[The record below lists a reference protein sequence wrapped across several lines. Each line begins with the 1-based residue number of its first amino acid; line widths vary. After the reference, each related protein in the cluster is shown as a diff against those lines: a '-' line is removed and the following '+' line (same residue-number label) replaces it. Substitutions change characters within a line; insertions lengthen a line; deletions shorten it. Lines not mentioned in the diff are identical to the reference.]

1 MRLRLTTFLLAVLTV
16 TPFLTLQ
23 ARDFPEV
30 KPAEEGFSAE
40 RLERID
46 TYMTR
51 AVKDGVMVGGQGVIA
66 RDGNVI
72 YNETWGQRDRERR
85 LPMEEDTI
93 HRLYSM
99 SKPITGV
106 ALMILYEEGKFLL
119 NEPVAKY
126 IPELAN
132 LQVSLATA
140 DGGVTAVS
148 DGTQSSSTGAGDTT
162 LAGKTRAPAR
172 QPTIRDLMTH
182 TAGFSYGVFGNTEVD
197 QAYRASELLSNH
209 PDLQDFVTKLGKIPL
224 QYEPGTRWHYSV
236 SVDVQGRL
244 VEVLSGMR
252 FSDFLEQRLFKP
264 LGMKD
269 TSFIVP
275 NNKLKRF
282 AQLYSPEGT
291 PNGTSAWLTP
301 NTSTALVVA
310 PEMASRNYLKG
321 ATFESGGGGLVGTAD
336 DYLRFCQMMLN
347 GGELNGVR
355 ILSPTTVALMTRDHL
370 GPIAMGMGRQGSGFG
385 LDFAVVTDAGLTGDS
400 GSDGEYNWGG
410 AAGTRFWIDP
420 KENLIGIFMVQS
432 LPHRTTL
439 ASQFKVLTYQAMEE
453 MAEDLDR

>member
-1 MRLRLTTFLLAVLTV
+1 MRLRLTATLIAVFTLI
-16 TPFLTLQ
+16 PALHLQ
-23 ARDFPEV
+23 AREIPTV
-30 KPAEEGFSAE
+30 KPAEEGFSAD
-40 RLERID
+40 RLQRID
-46 TYMTR
+46 AYMKR

-72 YNETWGQRDRERR
+72 YNETWGQRDRENR
-85 LPMEEDTI
+85 LAMEKDTI

-106 ALMILYEEGKFLL
+106 ALMMLYEEGKFLL

-148 DGTQSSSTGAGDTT
+148 DGTQSSSTGAGDTSK
-162 LAGKTRAPAR
+162 AGKTRAPAR

-182 TAGFSYGVFGNTEVD
+182 TAGFTYGVFGNTEVD
-197 QAYRASELLSNH
+197 QAYRAVELLSNH
-209 PDLQDFVTKLGKIPL
+209 PDLQDFVAKLGKIPL

-244 VEVLSGMR
+244 VEVLSGMK
-252 FSDFLEQRLFKP
+252 FSDFLEKRLFKP

-282 AQLYSPEGT
+282 AQLYSPKGT
-291 PNGTSAWLTP
+291 PNGANAWLTP
-301 NTSTALVVA
+301 NTSTELVVA
-310 PEMASRNYLKG
+310 PEMANRNYVKG

-355 ILSPTTVALMTRDHL
+355 ILSPTTVALMSRDHL
-370 GPIAMGMGRQGSGFG
+370 GPVAMGLGRQGSGFG
-385 LDFAVVTDAGLTGDS
+385 LDFAVVKDAGLTGDS

-432 LPHRTTL
+432 LPHRTSL
-439 ASQFKVLTYQAMEE
+439 AGNFKVLTYQAMEE
-453 MAEDLDR
+453 MAKDMTE

>member
-1 MRLRLTTFLLAVLTV
+1 MRLRLTSTLIAALTLAPALQ
-16 TPFLTLQ
+16 LQ
-23 ARDFPEV
+23 AREFPEV
-30 KPAEEGFSAE
+30 KPAQAGFSAQ

-46 TYMTR
+46 TYMEQ
-51 AVKDGVMVGGQGVIA
+51 AVEDGVMVGGQGLIA
-66 RDGNVI
+66 RDGNII
-72 YNETWGQRDRERR
+72 YNKTWGQRDREER
-85 LPMEEDTI
+85 LEMTEDTI

-126 IPELAN
+126 LPELAN
-132 LQVSLATA
+132 LQVSVATA
-140 DGGVTAVS
+140 DGGVAAVS

-162 LAGKTRAPAR
+162 QAGQTRAPVR

-182 TAGFSYGVFGNTEVD
+182 TAGFTYGVFGNTEVD
-197 QAYRASELLSNH
+197 QTYRAAGILSNH

-224 QYEPGTRWHYSV
+224 QFEPGTRWHYSV

-244 VEVLSGMR
+244 VEVLSGMK

-275 NNKLKRF
+275 DNKLKRF
-282 AQLYSPEGT
+282 AQLYSPKGT
-291 PNGTSAWLTP
+291 PNGPDAWLTP
-301 NTSTALVVA
+301 NTSTELVVA
-310 PEMASRNYLKG
+310 PEMASRNYHKG
-321 ATFESGGGGLVGTAD
+321 ATFESGGGGLVGTAE
-336 DYLRFCQMMLN
+336 DYLRFSQMMLN
-347 GGELNGVR
+347 GGELDGVR
-355 ILSPTTVALMTRDHL
+355 VLSPSTVALMSRDHL
-370 GPIAMGMGRQGSGFG
+370 GTVAMGMGRQGSGFG
-385 LDFAVVTDAGLTGDS
+385 LDFAVVKDAGLTGES

-439 ASQFKVLTYQAMEE
+439 ASQFKVLTYQAIEE
-453 MAEDLDR
+453 LAETSAE

>member
-1 MRLRLTTFLLAVLTV
+1 MRLRLSTSLIATFALLPVL
-16 TPFLTLQ
+16 PLQ

-30 KPAEEGFSAE
+30 KPAEEGFSAK

-46 TYMTR
+46 AYMEQ
-51 AVKDGVMVGGQGVIA
+51 AVKDGVMVGGQGLIA

-72 YNETWGQRDRERR
+72 YNETWGQRDREKR
-85 LPMEEDTI
+85 LRMEEDTI

-99 SKPITGV
+99 TKPITGV

-132 LQVSLATA
+132 LQVSVATA
-140 DGGVTAVS
+140 DGGVAAVS
-148 DGTQSSSTGAGDTT
+148 DGTQSSSTGAGDTAQ
-162 LAGKTRAPAR
+162 AGKTRAPVR

-197 QAYRASELLSNH
+197 QAYRAVGILSNH
-209 PDLQDFVTKLGKIPL
+209 PNLQDFVTRLGKIPL
-224 QYEPGTRWHYSV
+224 QFEPGTRWHYSV

-244 VEVLSGMR
+244 VEVLSGMQ

-275 NNKLKRF
+275 GNKLKRF
-282 AQLYSPEGT
+282 AQLYSPKGT
-291 PNGTSAWLTP
+291 PNGTNAWLAP
-301 NTSTALVVA
+301 NTSTELVVA
-310 PEMASRNYLKG
+310 PEMANRGYLKG

-347 GGELNGVR
+347 GGELEGVR
-355 ILSPTTVALMTRDHL
+355 VLSPSTVALMSRDHL
-370 GPIAMGMGRQGSGFG
+370 GTVAMGLGRQGSGFG
-385 LDFAVVTDAGLTGDS
+385 LDFAVVKDAGLTGES

-439 ASQFKVLTYQAMEE
+439 ASHFKVLTYQAIEE
-453 MAEDLDR
+453 LAEAMAE

>member
-1 MRLRLTTFLLAVLTV
+1 MHLRRTATLIAALALI
-16 TPFLTLQ
+16 PALHLQ
-23 ARDFPEV
+23 AREFPAA

-46 TYMTR
+46 TYMER

-72 YNETWGQRDRERR
+72 YNETWGQRDREKR

-99 SKPITGV
+99 TKPITGV
-106 ALMILYEEGKFLL
+106 ALMMLYEEGKFLL

-148 DGTQSSSTGAGDTT
+148 DGTQSSSTGAGDTSK
-162 LAGKTRAPAR
+162 AGKTRAPAR

-197 QAYRASELLSNH
+197 QAYRAAELLSNH
-209 PDLQDFVTKLGKIPL
+209 PNLQDFVAKLGKIPL

-244 VEVLSGMR
+244 VEVLSGMK
-252 FSDFLEQRLFKP
+252 FSEFLEKRLFKP

-282 AQLYSPEGT
+282 AQLYSPKGT
-291 PNGTSAWLTP
+291 PGGPNAWLTP
-301 NTSTALVVA
+301 NTSTELVVA
-310 PEMASRNYLKG
+310 PEMANRGYLKG

-355 ILSPTTVALMTRDHL
+355 ILSPTTVALMSRDHL
-370 GPIAMGMGRQGSGFG
+370 GPVAMGMGRQGSGFG
-385 LDFAVVTDAGLTGDS
+385 LDFAVVKDAGLTGDS

-432 LPHRTTL
+432 LPHRTSL
-439 ASQFKVLTYQAMEE
+439 AGQFKVLTYQAMEE
-453 MAEDLDR
+453 MAKGNAL